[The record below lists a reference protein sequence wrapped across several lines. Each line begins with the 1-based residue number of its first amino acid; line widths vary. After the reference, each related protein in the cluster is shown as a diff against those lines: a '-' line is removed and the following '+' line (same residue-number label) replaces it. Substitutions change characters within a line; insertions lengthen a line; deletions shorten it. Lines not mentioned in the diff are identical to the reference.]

1 MARNRILY
9 GLAVLACLAFSMVYK
24 ENISAVILAAV
35 LIYPLFAW
43 LTTFVLMKLVKAE
56 FSKSDILAEKGTH
69 FELVLNVKN
78 RFILPCVPMEL
89 VCDLPDEDT
98 GLAAEKKIYVTLPP
112 FGKAKLAMNCMN
124 RYRGKYCFSVKKI
137 SVVDPLRIIRVTK
150 KGKSVVN
157 AVFVPRKLNVP
168 DVSCFCESENFIA
181 KRQSA
186 TDNKEDFS
194 HVRDYIPGESVQL
207 VHWKL
212 TAKQGDLMLKQFDSV
227 FDRKALILC
236 DFGCCSRERDP
247 LLCADTIIET
257 AIAFVKTFLDENI
270 FTDVDFGQTAECS
283 CRVTNQSE
291 FVSFFELMSVISPKS
306 ELGGFSSLMDKNVG
320 GESVLVI
327 VTAALT
333 EDIILRANKLAAEES
348 VFVAYINLSGKPLE
362 RSFDNERFLLMNIR
376 GAGQDNLT
384 EAVCEALE

>member
-1 MARNRILY
+1 MARNRVLYILA
-9 GLAVLACLAFSMVYK
+9 AVACLAFSMVYK

-35 LIYPLFAW
+35 AIYPLFAW
-43 LTTFVLMKLVKAE
+43 LTTFILMKLVNAE
-56 FSKSDILAEKGTH
+56 FSKSDILAEKGTR
-69 FELVLNVKN
+69 FELVINVKN

-112 FGKAKLAMNCMN
+112 LGKAKLAMNCMN
-124 RYRGKYCFSVKKI
+124 RYRGKYSFAVKKI
-137 SVVDPLRIIRVTK
+137 SVVDPLRIIRVSK
-150 KGKSVVN
+150 KGKSVLN
-157 AVFVPRKLNVP
+157 AVFVPRKLVIP

-181 KRQSA
+181 KRQNS

-236 DFGCCSRERDP
+236 DFGCCSQQRDP
-247 LLCADTIIET
+247 LLCADTLIET

-283 CRVTNQSE
+283 CRISNHSE
-291 FVSFFELMSVISPKS
+291 FESFFELMSVISPKN
-306 ELGGFSSLMDKNVG
+306 EVGGLCSLIDKNVG
-320 GESVLVI
+320 GESILVI
-327 VTAALT
+327 VTSSLT
-333 EDIILRANKLAAEES
+333 EDIVLRANKLAAEES
-348 VFVAYINLSGKPLE
+348 VFVAYVNLSGRTLE
-362 RSFDNERFLLMNIR
+362 RSLENERFLLLNIR
-376 GAGQDNLT
+376 GAGQDYLT
-384 EAVCEALE
+384 TAVREALE

>member
-56 FSKSDILAEKGTH
+56 FSKSDILAEKGTR
-69 FELVLNVKN
+69 FELIINVKN

-150 KGKSVVN
+150 KGKSILN
-157 AVFVPRKLNVP
+157 AIFVPRKLNVP
-168 DVSCFCESENFIA
+168 DVSFFCESENFIA
-181 KRQSA
+181 KRQNS

-257 AIAFVKTFLDENI
+257 AIAFAKTFLDENI

-348 VFVAYINLSGKPLE
+348 VFLAYINLSGKPLE
-362 RSFDNERFLLMNIR
+362 RSFENERFLLLNIR
-376 GAGQDNLT
+376 GAGQDYLT